1 MYNTFSKGF
10 TFTSLILH
18 SWQAGLR
25 WTIGNRVVKRRVMEL
40 SKKRWEQTLRQAP
53 APPLMLEFIFS
64 PIFWVLFLAP
74 SWKRWQAP
82 APGPPLMLECRRLE
96 VVLASGRRRRHG
108 SGSWSPAPLESG
120 RRTQSVAGG
129 SRERAKEGA
138 RESSQHHPHW
148 DSLCC
153 TRGKARLPSYV
164 FCICGPTNKCQK
176 KTNQLSW
183 VIMISISTIHT
194 ETHCAAHGVSPAPS

>member
-74 SWKRWQAP
+74 SWKKVTSTGTWSPPDAWVPATGGSVGLWAAAP
-82 APGPPLMLECRRLE
+82 SRLRQ
-96 VVLASGRRRRHG
+96 LI
-108 SGSWSPAPLESG
+108 SGSVGEREEDTICG
-120 RRTQSVAGG
+120 RGEQGAGQGG
-129 SRERAKEGA
+129 SQRE
-138 RESSQHHPHW
+138 Q
-148 DSLCC
+148 
-153 TRGKARLPSYV
+153 
-164 FCICGPTNKCQK
+164 
-176 KTNQLSW
+176 
-183 VIMISISTIHT
+183 
-194 ETHCAAHGVSPAPS
+194 PAPSTLRLTVLHTGQG